1 MSEISIPNT
10 KPNKENC
17 HQKEK
22 YWTEEENII
31 IIWGDL
37 INNNTIKWII
47 STATIIKEKGR
58 KSKLNKLF
66 RNAKVNYVEVWNIG
80 KWTSAI
86 KMMEL
91 NIFIFIIIIWHYFF

>member
-31 IIWGDL
+31 ITWGDL
-37 INNNTIKWII
+37 IKNNTIKMNNFN
-47 STATIIKEKGR
+47 SNNHKRKRKKKQAEQTI
-58 KSKLNKLF
+58 
-66 RNAKVNYVEVWNIG
+66 
-80 KWTSAI
+80 
-86 KMMEL
+86 
-91 NIFIFIIIIWHYFF
+91 